1 MIGTNQYLYII
12 QPKRLG
18 MLTEEPTTH
27 ERETMAKHFAYLQQ
41 LTQQGILILAGR
53 TLNNDEDAF
62 GIAIIKV
69 HSEEEARGLMEND
82 PAVSYGVMNA
92 RLFPYRVAFI
102 SVSYTHLT
110 LPTIYSV

>member
-41 LTQQGILILAGR
+41 LTEQGILILAGR
-53 TLNNDEDAF
+53 TLNNDVDTI
-62 GIAIIKV
+62 GIAIV
-69 HSEEEARGLMEND
+69 NALSEEEARRIVDKD
-82 PAVSYGVMNA
+82 PAVSQGVMNA
-92 RLFPYRVAFI
+92 RLYPYRVAFI
-102 SVSYTHLT
+102 SEANA
-110 LPTIYSV
+110 

>member
-1 MIGTNQYLYII
+1 MSEAKHYLYKI
-12 QPKRLG
+12 QPKRSN
-18 MLTEEPTTH
+18 MLAEGLTSH
-27 ERETMAKHFAYLQQ
+27 ESETMAKHFAYLQQ

-82 PAVSYGVMNA
+82 PAVSHGVMNA

-102 SVSYTHLT
+102 SEANA
-110 LPTIYSV
+110 